1 MFERVKRRKYAT
13 VSKLNEAGDAVL
25 HEWGRWERCDNIYN
39 SSSIKRWYGGRFSR
53 RTSNPGIVHFPRNML
68 EAEVEL
74 VNEADSDP
82 LNKKQSQK
90 KKKRNKWKKGD
101 LKKFM
106 KLQFSVT
113 MKSQKLIIWIIDKQW
128 TPTEDS

>member
-1 MFERVKRRKYAT
+1 
-13 VSKLNEAGDAVL
+13 
-25 HEWGRWERCDNIYN
+25 
-39 SSSIKRWYGGRFSR
+39 
-53 RTSNPGIVHFPRNML
+53 ML

-101 LKKFM
+101 LKKFT

-113 MKSQKLIIWIIDKQW
+113 MKSQKLII
-128 TPTEDS
+128 

>member
-1 MFERVKRRKYAT
+1 
-13 VSKLNEAGDAVL
+13 
-25 HEWGRWERCDNIYN
+25 
-39 SSSIKRWYGGRFSR
+39 
-53 RTSNPGIVHFPRNML
+53 ML

-106 KLQFSVT
+106 KLRFSVT
-113 MKSQKLIIWIIDKQW
+113 MKSQKLII
-128 TPTEDS
+128 